1 MCCMGSVQAIELL
14 PRLKFLLQ
22 IHIIGI
28 RQQLVELLMIRPVGS
43 LNLPVKLRRSRLD
56 INMHHAPVFN
66 MPMELGLELMPFVSS
81 DGVHPKRES

>member
-43 LNLPVKLRRSRLD
+43 LNLPVKLWRSRLD
-56 INMHHAPVFN
+56 INMLHAPVFN
-66 MPMELGLELMPFVSS
+66 MPMELGLELMPSVSS